1 MNKINKDEL
10 TKLKK
15 EMESTIEP
23 IIKKAKII
31 YDGKQYS
38 VRIPAK
44 IAKTMNINTDTDKI
58 KFTVTISSKFNENPK
73 LMVELIQNGT
83 E

>member
-1 MNKINKDEL
+1 MNNINKDEL

-15 EMESTIEP
+15 EMESTIDP
-23 IIKKAKII
+23 VIKEAKII

-44 IAKTMNINTDTDKI
+44 IAKTMNLNPDIDKI
-58 KFTVTISSKFNENPK
+58 KFTVTISSKFNKTPT
-73 LMVELIQNGT
+73 LLIELI
-83 E
+83 